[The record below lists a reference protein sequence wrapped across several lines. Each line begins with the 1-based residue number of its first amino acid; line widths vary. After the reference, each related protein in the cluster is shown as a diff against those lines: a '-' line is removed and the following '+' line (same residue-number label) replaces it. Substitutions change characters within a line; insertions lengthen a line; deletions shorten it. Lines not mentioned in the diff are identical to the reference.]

1 MFICVVGEASYGKR
15 AEPSAYQTLEEG
27 RRTTAISVTSVCRAS
42 ELYEILLYWRFSVW
56 GSFAFCLGMIEL
68 SKSRGIQREIKSLLF
83 LNLSCAGRLLSAD
96 NQPLSCWEAAAI
108 LCHPVEICL
117 ADPSGQTPWEKERLG
132 VSFVCHTSDSRQLK
146 ALSVCMYWV
155 PLESDSIHLLRSW

>member
-1 MFICVVGEASYGKR
+1 
-15 AEPSAYQTLEEG
+15 
-27 RRTTAISVTSVCRAS
+27 
-42 ELYEILLYWRFSVW
+42 
-56 GSFAFCLGMIEL
+56 MIEL

-117 ADPSGQTPWEKERLG
+117 ADPQGRRLERRRDL
-132 VSFVCHTSDSRQLK
+132 VSV
-146 ALSVCMYWV
+146 LSVT
-155 PLESDSIHLLRSW
+155 HLTADNLKLSLYVCIGSP